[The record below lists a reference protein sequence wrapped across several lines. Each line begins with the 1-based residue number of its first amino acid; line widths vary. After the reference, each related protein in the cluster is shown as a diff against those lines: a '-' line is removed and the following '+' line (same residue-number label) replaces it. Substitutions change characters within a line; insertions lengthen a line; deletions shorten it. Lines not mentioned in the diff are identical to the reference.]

1 MVAPSVILKALIEI
15 GPRSLVYYLLYQLG
29 LHSGYYRWRTPPKT
43 LATAQQVENPE
54 LVHFTLRHGVIHLP
68 AAGDLMAVLGAEGVD
83 QLISQADEVAGGLVR
98 LFGCEPIPFHFSS
111 PQPPLHWTQY
121 EKRQT
126 TIHGKDIRRVWE
138 IGRFGWTY
146 LLGRAYHICRD
157 ERYSDAF
164 WRYAEAFLSAN
175 PTNIG
180 PHWVSGQE
188 IALRLIALAFAAE
201 VFADSKHT
209 TELRARWLGEAIAE
223 HANRIPLTL
232 VYALAQNNNHLL
244 VEAAGLFTAGL
255 ILDQHPK
262 AAMWRKRG
270 VRLFRRGLTSQI
282 SQDGTYTQHSTNY
295 HRVMLQIALWMWMLD
310 SRNSDRKTPVFS
322 PSEIQ
327 RLAAATRWL
336 LALLDEE
343 SGRVP
348 NLGPNDGAYILPM
361 TISPLDDYRPVL
373 QSASQAFLRQD
384 AFPAGVWDEMSL
396 WFNLR
401 RVDQAANAPFSRQD
415 LRTSEN
421 LQNTP
426 HVLRSDDSHAYLRVA
441 RFSSRPGHADL
452 LHVDLWWRGLN
463 LAQDAGSYLYN
474 APPPWDNSLNRTAV
488 HNTITINDRDQM
500 ERAGRFL
507 WLNWAKSRVISYE
520 HDETKSWER
529 LITQHDGYRRTGV
542 LHQRAL
548 EHLPKKW
555 LVTDTLLPMKD
566 GLLQP
571 KKVKVRLHWLLPDWD
586 WQVEQGDLST
596 SYRLRLKS
604 PFGWIALD
612 VGVQPK
618 AGSILPQATL
628 LIERAGVLV
637 YGSGEANPTH
647 GWVSPTYAYK
657 TAALSVSLVVIHIL
671 PISLTTEWHLL

>member
-1 MVAPSVILKALIEI
+1 MVAPSVILKALREI
-15 GPRSLVYYLLYQLG
+15 GPRSLVYYLLYRLG
-29 LHSGYYRWRTPPKT
+29 LRSGYYRWRTPPKT
-43 LATAQQVENPE
+43 LATAQQVESPE
-54 LVHFTLRHGVIHLP
+54 QVHFALRHGVIHLP
-68 AAGDLMAVLGAEGVD
+68 TAGDLMAVLGAEGVD

-98 LFGCEPIPFHFSS
+98 LFGCEPVPFSFSS
-111 PQPPLHWTQY
+111 PQSPLHWTQY
-121 EKRQT
+121 EMKQT

-138 IGRFGWTY
+138 IGRFGWVY
-146 LLGRAYHICRD
+146 LLGRAYHVCRD

-201 VFADSKHT
+201 VFADSRHT

-223 HANRIPLTL
+223 HASRIPLTL

-255 ILDQHPK
+255 ILDQHPN
-262 AAMWRKRG
+262 ARRWRKRG
-270 VRLFRRGLTSQI
+270 LRLFRRGLASQI
-282 SQDGTYTQHSTNY
+282 ALDGTYTQHSTNY
-295 HRVMLQIALWMWMLD
+295 HRVMLQIALWMRMLE
-310 SRNSDRKTPVFS
+310 SRNSDPKMPVFS
-322 PSEIQ
+322 QSEIQ

-343 SGRVP
+343 TGRVP

-361 TISPLDDYRPVL
+361 TINPLDDYRPVL

-384 AFPAGVWDEMSL
+384 AFPAGIWDEMSL

-401 RVDQAANAPFSRQD
+401 RVDQAVHAPLGRQD

-421 LQNTP
+421 NQRIP

-452 LHVDLWWRGLN
+452 LHVDLWWRGFN

-474 APPPWDNSLNRTAV
+474 APSPWDNSLNRTAV
-488 HNTITINDRDQM
+488 HNTISINDRDQM

-507 WLNWAKSRVISYE
+507 WLNWAKSRVLSYE
-520 HDETKSWER
+520 RDALNSWER
-529 LITQHDGYRRTGV
+529 LVAQHDGYRRLGV
-542 LHQRAL
+542 IHQRAL
-548 EHLPKKW
+548 EHHPKKW
-555 LVTDTLLPMKD
+555 LVTDTLLPIKD
-566 GLLQP
+566 RLSHH
-571 KKVKVRLHWLLPDWD
+571 KKYKVRLHWLLPDWD
-586 WQVEQGDLST
+586 WQVEQGDLSG
-596 SYRLRLKS
+596 SYRLHLKS
-604 PFGWIALD
+604 PFGWIALE
-612 VGVQPK
+612 VRVQPK
-618 AGSILPQATL
+618 TGTTLTQATL

-657 TAALSVSLVVIHIL
+657 TAALSVSLVVNHTL
-671 PISLTTEWHLL
+671 PISLITEWHLL